1 MRQWVAT
8 ALVVAVAVWA
18 TGCTGQ
24 PDEVAQSSAD
34 AQPTSTPS
42 PVPTTLSTPAA
53 PEPAEQP
60 PAATQPTTPEPVSPA
75 PVSPAQPA
83 PAPVPAQPAPAVS
96 SRLQGSD
103 WTRIPTT
110 ANVVAL
116 TFDAGGNAA
125 GLPSILT
132 TLQQTG
138 TPATFFLTGAWIR
151 AYPDQARQLA
161 GLGMPLGNH
170 SDTHPHFP
178 PLTNAEIAAELTAA
192 EDSLRTVT
200 GREFDPLFRFPFGDT
215 TPLDV
220 EVVNDQGYVCV
231 RWTVD
236 TLGWKGTSG
245 GMDASGVLDR
255 VTQAATAGEIVL
267 MHVGSHPSDSSTLDA
282 DALPSVISALRARGF
297 QFVTLQAL
305 LQAA

>member
-1 MRQWVAT
+1 MAT

-24 PDEVAQSSAD
+24 PDEVAQPSAD

-42 PVPTTLSTPAA
+42 PTPTTLPTPAA

-60 PAATQPTTPEPVSPA
+60 PSASQPTSPA

-83 PAPVPAQPAPAVS
+83 PAQPASAVQ

-110 ANVVAL
+110 TNVVAL

-151 AYPDQARQLA
+151 AYPDQARQVA

-245 GMDASGVLDR
+245 GVDASGVLDR
-255 VTQAATAGEIVL
+255 VTQAATPGEIVL
-267 MHVGSHPSDSSTLDA
+267 MHVGSHPSDGSTLDA

-297 QFVTLQAL
+297 QFVTLRAL
-305 LQAA
+305 LQGA